1 MNGHIATAVAIVCA
15 ANQYLAGKDISG
27 FWPDARVFTFMK
39 LVEFRTP
46 PVSGKDADDYPL
58 VAADPI
64 AWFETLKPW
73 CKGLRLH
80 NKSPVRGPD
89 QQLDVPDR
97 MLAGFVG
104 GGERW
109 LIEAVGET
117 ASEIWEPF
125 HRLGD
130 RNDPDRRIWLC
141 THILQGVTQRAD
153 FDAEAAK
160 RQLDPTLARFR
171 AALVHIEAYAR
182 KESIDN
188 FADIFRDSIVP
199 IDAGKPETE
208 QGEMAR
214 FTGFSPKQA
223 AIFEACSRAWVF
235 GGMGSWND
243 IGGGG
248 PDYDRVS
255 QALYESINDAVAS
268 VASSTFKG

>member
-15 ANQYLAGKDISG
+15 GNQYLAGNDIAG
-27 FWPDARVFTFMK
+27 FWPGARIFSFTK
-39 LVEFRTP
+39 SIDFRAP
-46 PVSGKDADDYPL
+46 PPSGGENDDYPL
-58 VAADPI
+58 VAADPN
-64 AWFETLKPW
+64 AWFEQLKPW

-80 NKSPVRGPD
+80 NTSPVRGPD

-125 HRLGD
+125 QRLGD

-141 THILQGVTQRAD
+141 THILQGVAQRAD
-153 FDAEAAK
+153 FDKQAA
-160 RQLDPTLARFR
+160 RLALEPTIARLR
-171 AALVHIEAYAR
+171 AALVDIEAYAR

-188 FADIFRDSIVP
+188 FANIFRDSLAL
-199 IDAGKPETE
+199 IDAGKPEAE
-208 QGEMAR
+208 QGEMLR
-214 FTGFSPKQA
+214 FTGFSPRQA
-223 AIFEACSRAWVF
+223 AIFEACSQAWVF

-255 QALYESINDAVAS
+255 QALYETLNDTIAS
-268 VASSTFKG
+268 LASSTFMG

>member
-15 ANQYLAGKDISG
+15 GNQYLAGADISG
-27 FWPDARVFTFMK
+27 FWPGASVFTFMK
-39 LVEFRTP
+39 RVEFRTP
-46 PVSGKDADDYPL
+46 PTTGDDADDYPL

-80 NKSPVRGPD
+80 NTAPTRGPD

-104 GGERW
+104 GGQRW
-109 LIEAVGET
+109 FIEAASET
-117 ASEIWEPF
+117 ASEMWEPF

-130 RNDPDRRIWLC
+130 RNDPERRIWLC
-141 THILQGVTQRAD
+141 THILQGETPRANL
-153 FDAEAAK
+153 DAEAA
-160 RQLDPTLARFR
+160 RLQLDPVTARFR
-171 AALVHIEAYAR
+171 AALVDIEAYAR
-182 KESIDN
+182 REKIDN
-188 FADIFRDSIVP
+188 FASIFRDSIAL
-199 IDAGKPETE
+199 IDAGKPETG
-208 QGEMAR
+208 QGEMIR

-243 IGGGG
+243 TGGG

-255 QALYESINDAVAS
+255 QALYETLNDAIAS
-268 VASSTFKG
+268 LASSTFRG